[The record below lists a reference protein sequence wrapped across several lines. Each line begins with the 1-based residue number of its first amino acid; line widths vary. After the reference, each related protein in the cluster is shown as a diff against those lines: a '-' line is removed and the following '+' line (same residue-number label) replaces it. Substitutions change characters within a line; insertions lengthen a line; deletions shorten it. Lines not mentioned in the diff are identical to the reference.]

1 MTDPATAPHPAPHP
15 DEPAHVEAKAVALL
29 VLIGA
34 LILGFVLYVM
44 YARGVFESTQRLVL
58 VAEDSEGVI
67 PGMDVTFAGFPIGR
81 VQKVELD
88 PEGKVNILVDVP
100 RKDARWLRVSSVFTV
115 ERSVVGETRIRA
127 FSGILTD
134 PPLPEGARRTVLR
147 GDAAAEI
154 PRLLSTARTLLE
166 NLETMTREGSPINE
180 SLAHIDAV
188 TGKLGGK
195 YGLLGGALGG
205 DERAKKLLQTLDGV
219 NAILAKTDQRVFAKG
234 GVMDDTQA
242 AVVQLRGVLEDARG
256 SLKKVDAVLVEA
268 QAVGANARLATQ
280 DLGSLRGEVDAS
292 LRKVNRLVDE
302 INRKW
307 PFAPKTT
314 EIKLP

>member
-1 MTDPATAPHPAPHP
+1 MTETPLPN
-15 DEPAHVEAKAVALL
+15 EPAHVEAKAVALL
-29 VLIGA
+29 LLMAA
-34 LILGFVLYVM
+34 LVLGFVIYVM
-44 YARGVFESTQRLVL
+44 YARGVFDSTQRLVL
-58 VAEDSEGVI
+58 EAEDSEGVT

-81 VQKVELD
+81 VQKVELGAD
-88 PEGKVNILVDVP
+88 AKVNILVDVP
-100 RKDARWLRVSSVFTV
+100 KADARWLRVSSVFTV

-134 PPLPEGARRTVLR
+134 PPLPDNAHRTVLR

-154 PRLLSTARTLLE
+154 PRLLATARALLE
-166 NLETMTREGSPINE
+166 NLQTMTRDGSPIND
-180 SLAHIDAV
+180 SLANIDKV
-188 TGKLGGK
+188 TGTLSGR

-205 DERAKKLLQTLDGV
+205 DEQAKKLMQTLDGV
-219 NAILAKTDQRVFAKG
+219 NAILAKADRRVFAKG

-242 AVVQLRGVLEDARG
+242 AVVELRHVLEDARG
-256 SLKKVDAVLVEA
+256 SLAKVDAVLVEA
-268 QAVGANARLATQ
+268 QAVGANARVATQ

-302 INRKW
+302 LNRKW
-307 PFAPKTT
+307 PFATKS

>member
-1 MTDPATAPHPAPHP
+1 MTETHP

-29 VLIGA
+29 LLMAA
-34 LILGFVLYVM
+34 LVIGFVVYVM
-44 YARGVFESTQRLVL
+44 YARGVFDSTQRLVL

-67 PGMDVTFAGFPIGR
+67 PGMDVTFAGFAIGR

-100 RKDARWLRVSSVFTV
+100 KKDARWLRISSVFTV

-127 FSGILTD
+127 YSGILTD
-134 PPLPEGARRTVLR
+134 PPLPEDAHRTVLR

-154 PRLLSTARTLLE
+154 PRLLSTARGVLE
-166 NLETMTREGSPINE
+166 NLQAMTRDDAPINGT
-180 SLAHIDAV
+180 LANLDKV
-188 TGKLGGK
+188 TGSLSGK

-205 DERAKKLLQTLDGV
+205 DEQAKKLMQTLDGV
-219 NAILAKTDQRVFAKG
+219 NAILAKADRRVFAKG

-242 AVVQLRGVLEDARG
+242 AVVELRHVLEDARG
-256 SLKKVDAVLVEA
+256 SLAKVDAVLVEA
-268 QAVGANARLATQ
+268 QAVGANARVATQ

-302 INRKW
+302 LNRKW
-307 PFAPKTT
+307 PFAKKT

>member
-1 MTDPATAPHPAPHP
+1 MTEPVIQPAP
-15 DEPAHVEAKAVALL
+15 DEPAHVEAKAL
-29 VLIGA
+29 A
-34 LILGFVLYVM
+34 LIVLMAALVLGFVLYVM

-67 PGMDVTFAGFPIGR
+67 PGMDMSFAGFPIGR

-88 PEGKVNILVDVP
+88 AEGKVNILVDVP

-127 FSGILTD
+127 FTGILTD

-154 PRLLSTARTLLE
+154 PRLMATARTLLE
-166 NLETMTREGSPINE
+166 NLESMTREGSAINE
-180 SLAHIDAV
+180 SLANIDKV
-188 TGKLGGK
+188 TGSLSGK

-205 DERAKKLLQTLDGV
+205 DEQAQKLMKTLDGI
-219 NAILAKTDQRVFAKG
+219 NTILAKTDQRVFARG
-234 GVMDDTQA
+234 GVMDDTQG
-242 AVVQLRGVLEDARG
+242 AVVELRRVLEDARG
-256 SLKKVDAVLVEA
+256 SLAKVDAVLVEA
-268 QAVGANARLATQ
+268 QAVGANARVATQ

-302 INRKW
+302 LNRKW
-307 PFAPKTT
+307 PFAQKT

>member
-1 MTDPATAPHPAPHP
+1 MTEPVSTSAPTSAP
-15 DEPAHVEAKAVALL
+15 DEPAHVEAKAL
-29 VLIGA
+29 A
-34 LILGFVLYVM
+34 LILLMAALVLGFVLYVM
-44 YARGVFESTQRLVL
+44 YARGVFESTQRLIL

-67 PGMDVTFAGFPIGR
+67 PGMDMSFAGFPIGR

-88 PEGKVNILVDVP
+88 AEGKVNILVDVP
-100 RKDARWLRVSSVFTV
+100 KKDARWLRVSSVFTV

-154 PRLLSTARTLLE
+154 PRLMATARTLLE
-166 NLETMTREGSPINE
+166 NLESMTREGSAIND
-180 SLAHIDAV
+180 SLANIDKV
-188 TGKLGGK
+188 TGSLSGK

-205 DERAKKLLQTLDGV
+205 DEQARKLMKTLDGI
-219 NAILAKTDQRVFAKG
+219 NAILGKTDQRLFARG
-234 GVMDDTQA
+234 GVVDDTQA
-242 AVVQLRGVLEDARG
+242 AVVELRHVLEDARG

-268 QAVGANARLATQ
+268 QAVGANTRVATQ
-280 DLGSLRGEVDAS
+280 DLGNLRGEVDAS

-302 INRKW
+302 LNRKW
-307 PFAPKTT
+307 PFAQKT